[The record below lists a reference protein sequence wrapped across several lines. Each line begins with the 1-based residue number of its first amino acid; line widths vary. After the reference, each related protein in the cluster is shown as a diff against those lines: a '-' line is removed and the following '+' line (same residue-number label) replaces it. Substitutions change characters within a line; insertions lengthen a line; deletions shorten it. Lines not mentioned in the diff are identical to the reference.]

1 MVTEKMREAGSQ
13 IASDLIDAEIA
24 WNMNGLGG
32 SKKWNEFVEGHSGKN
47 FDLIM
52 KHVDDKIDSVTA
64 IYIAMNRVSDN
75 PDNENDEKFDIQSMF

>member
-13 IASDLIDAEIA
+13 IASDLIDAEICYS
-24 WNMNGLGG
+24 MGGLGG
-32 SKKWNEFVEGHSGKN
+32 SKNWGEFVAGYSGKN
-47 FDLIM
+47 FDLIYRC
-52 KHVDDKIDSVTA
+52 VNGEIDSVTA